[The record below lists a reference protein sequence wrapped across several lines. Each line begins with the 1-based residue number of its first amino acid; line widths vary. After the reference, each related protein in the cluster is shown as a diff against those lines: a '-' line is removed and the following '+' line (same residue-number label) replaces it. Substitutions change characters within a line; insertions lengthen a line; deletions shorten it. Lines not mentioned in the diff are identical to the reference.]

1 MTSVAGALIIGAEA
15 DPVTLTWPVPSSSST
30 SLPASTN
37 PAMKALAFW
46 AALRFGPPLLEE
58 AGEEVVA
65 AGAGTEAEPE
75 DEAFWAFGG
84 PMHMCPFLGSPH
96 TLHLYTTIDADA
108 RQEKKIDFLKKK
120 NTAVRRDPEQETRN
134 KCR

>member
-1 MTSVAGALIIGAEA
+1 MLPEPLVVGTTRTGAGP

-46 AALRFGPPLLEE
+46 AALRFGIPLLEE
-58 AGEEVVA
+58 AGEEAVA

-75 DEAFWAFGG
+75 DEPEDEALVGA

-96 TLHLYTTIDADA
+96 TLHLYTTMDDSG
-108 RQEKKIDFLKKK
+108 QKK
-120 NTAVRRDPEQETRN
+120 NRLPLLAPRKKFHLWWA